1 MIMGKITKALIL
13 CLFFMLV
20 SNEAPAAPAPRVI
33 EGQYLVLLEA
43 PAVHGM
49 SKRQKT
55 LAFQSRQQRLLQELQ
70 LPESKV
76 LRRYSHLPMLAIHL
90 PEAADL
96 ERLGKNPRVRAIY
109 PNRVLYHQL
118 TESLPLIRQS
128 LPAELGYGGQGTTI
142 AIIDTGLDYT
152 KLEFGS
158 CTAPGMPA
166 ECRVAAAVDIAEEDG
181 SLDDV
186 GHGTHVASIAA
197 AVAPSARLVALDVF
211 SGETST
217 DALLIDAINW
227 AIAHQEDYNIVAL
240 NLSLGDGVRHTL
252 SCSSQGT
259 NPYIVPVANA
269 RAAGIVVVAAAG
281 NQGYDDGLNSPACT
295 PDIVS
300 VGAVYDAA
308 VGRIAYT
315 ACTDSTTATDQITC
329 FSNSADFL
337 TLLAPGAL
345 ITASGGVMAG
355 TSQAAPHVAGAAA
368 VLRSAY
374 PQESVTAIIERLTTA
389 DTTITD
395 PRNGVSLPRLDE
407 QLALGVEPEAV
418 PAAGFLATSLATL
431 GIVLFGTKC
440 SKSKPSQ
447 TTS

>member
-1 MIMGKITKALIL
+1 MKTTTKVLIL
-13 CLFFMLV
+13 CLLSAALSFFPGN
-20 SNEAPAAPAPRVI
+20 SPAAPAARII
-33 EGQYLVLLEA
+33 EGQYLILLDA
-43 PAVHGM
+43 PVSYGLAKEQKAGIFQD
-49 SKRQKT
+49 RQN
-55 LAFQSRQQRLLQELQ
+55 RLLQELK

-76 LRRYSHLPMLAIHL
+76 LRRYSHLPMLALQL
-90 PEAADL
+90 PETADL
-96 ERLGKNPRVRAIY
+96 DRVRKNARVRAIY

-152 KLEFGS
+152 RPEFGS
-158 CTAPGMPA
+158 CTAPGTPA
-166 ECRVAAAVDIAEEDG
+166 ECRVAAALDIATNDG
-181 SLDDV
+181 TLDDI
-186 GHGTHVASIAA
+186 GHGTHVGSIAA
-197 AVAPSARLVALDVF
+197 AVAPNADLVALDVF
-211 SGETST
+211 SDGTSS
-217 DALLIDAINW
+217 DALLISAINW
-227 AIAHQEDYNIVAL
+227 SIAHQEDYNIVAL
-240 NLSLGDGVRHTL
+240 NLSLGDGVNHT
-252 SCSSQGT
+252 SPCSSQGT
-259 NPYIVPVANA
+259 NPYITPVANA

-308 VGRIAYT
+308 GGGIAYS
-315 ACTDSTTATDQITC
+315 ACTDSSRAADQIAC

-337 TLLAPGAL
+337 TMLAPGAL
-345 ITASGGVMAG
+345 ITAAGSTKAG

-374 PQESVTAIIERLTTA
+374 PLESVSAIIDRLTTA
-389 DTTITD
+389 DTMITD

-418 PAAGFLATSLATL
+418 PAGGLLAISFTAIGMILLAKNTSHQ
-431 GIVLFGTKC
+431 
-440 SKSKPSQ
+440 KPNPD
-447 TTS
+447 